1 MADDAAPATTDGQA
15 GGGSAAITQTTD
27 VASTSDS
34 GQGVKASGDSGTSR
48 TTPKDSA
55 SQGTDEP
62 TFFDPKQVPAELQ
75 GNYKSM
81 QAAFTKAMQ
90 KISGERNK
98 VAFYDQFS
106 QDPVG
111 NMQRLAAQ
119 YGYRM
124 TREQAAAA
132 VNDQDQGGGIPQN
145 WEPKS
150 WEEVFS
156 KAEERA
162 AAKIFKNLQPL
173 LDEVKSQKRA
183 SIERQLSDIDPGWQQ
198 YEQEMADLIQ
208 QVPGLAAH
216 PEKLYRLAVPPDV
229 IESRATQKAIKRL
242 EDKAKSAAGAGGSTT
257 TKKPSALDPNQRFT
271 SVHEA
276 AAWARSKLAEEG
288 KQPPK

>member
-1 MADDAAPATTDGQA
+1 MSTDAAPSGAEGQA
-15 GGGSAAITQTTD
+15 SAGEANAAPAGA
-27 VASTSDS
+27 ASESES
-34 GQGVKASGDSGTSR
+34 GQGSKASSGEGTSR
-48 TTPKDSA
+48 TTPKESA
-55 SQGTDEP
+55 SQGSDEP
-62 TFFDPKQVPAELQ
+62 TFYDPKQVPAELQ

-90 KISGERNK
+90 KLSGERNK
-98 VAFYDQFS
+98 VNFYDQFAA
-106 QDPVG
+106 DPVG
-111 NMQRLAAQ
+111 NMQRLASQ

-124 TREQAAAA
+124 SREQAAAA
-132 VNDQDQGGGIPQN
+132 VNDQAQESIPPN

-162 AAKIFKNLQPL
+162 AQKIFKNLQPL

-183 SIERQLSDIDPGWQQ
+183 GIERQLSDIDPGWQQ

-229 IESRATQKAIKRL
+229 VESRATQRAIKKL

-257 TKKPSALDPNQRFT
+257 TKKPGAVDPNQRFS
-271 SVHEA
+271 SVQEA
-276 AAWARSKLAEEG
+276 AVWAQRKLEEDG
-288 KQPPK
+288 KWPPKR